1 MDGENVTTVVVET
14 APETPPVVEAVVES
28 TTETIIDTAIVIADK
43 IDEAR
48 QEGQEESKEVI
59 YTLEFIAIAIGQLT
73 SELAEIKGLI
83 EYLTDEVATLTA
95 LEVAEVV
102 VENPPDKVEEI
113 AEVATVVGNTPPE
126 VPEAPQVRENKKAR
140 KYL

>member
-1 MDGENVTTVVVET
+1 MEGDVTVVVET
-14 APETPPVVEAVVES
+14 PPDAPVVEAVVES

-59 YTLEFIAIAIGQLT
+59 YTLEFLANAIGSLVAQVA
-73 SELAEIKGLI
+73 ELKGLL

-95 LEVAEVV
+95 LEVGEVV
-102 VENPPDKVEEI
+102 VENPPDKVDEI
-113 AEVATVVGNTPPE
+113 AEVAAVVENTPPE
-126 VPEAPQVRENKKAR
+126 VPEAPQVRENKKVR

>member
-1 MDGENVTTVVVET
+1 MEGDVTVVVET
-14 APETPPVVEAVVES
+14 PPDVPVVEAVVES

-48 QEGQEESKEVI
+48 QEGDQVNKEIKYSLDDLYSAVMQQNAAI
-59 YTLEFIAIAIGQLT
+59 LEL
-73 SELAEIKGLI
+73 KGLI

-102 VENPPDKVEEI
+102 VENPPAEVEQI
-113 AEVATVVGNTPPE
+113 AEVAAVVENTPPE
-126 VPEAPQVRENKKAR
+126 VPEEPQVRQQKKR

>member
-1 MDGENVTTVVVET
+1 MEGETEVTVVVD
-14 APETPPVVEAVVES
+14 TPSEPVVEAVVES

-48 QEGQEESKEVI
+48 QEGQQESKEVI
-59 YTLEFIAIAIGQLT
+59 YTLEFLANALGGLVAQVA
-73 SELAEIKGLI
+73 ELKGLI
-83 EYLTDEVATLTA
+83 EYLTDEVASLTA

-102 VENPPDKVEEI
+102 VESTPAEVEQI
-113 AEVATVVGNTPPE
+113 AEVAAVVENTPPE
-126 VPEAPQVRENKKAR
+126 VPEAPQVRENKKVR